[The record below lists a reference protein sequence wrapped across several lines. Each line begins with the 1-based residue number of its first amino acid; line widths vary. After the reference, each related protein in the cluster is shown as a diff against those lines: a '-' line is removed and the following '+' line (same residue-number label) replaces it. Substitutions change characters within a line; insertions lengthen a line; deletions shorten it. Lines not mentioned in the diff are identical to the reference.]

1 MATTQKQVKTRI
13 QQKHDTSA
21 NWGKATSFVP
31 LKGEI
36 VVYDDLG
43 RIKVGDGTKTVA
55 NLKFVDEHP
64 HPYLPLTG
72 GTIAGNLTVSGSDGK
87 SGKITT
93 RQLSIEYAEINV
105 AGTSGTG
112 IFIAANDAET
122 MLTIRTDGLQ
132 FYANKNKVIPTWTF
146 TGISD
151 TKGVSSTLA
160 ASLKCLN
167 DNYLP
172 LTGGTLTGDL
182 NFSSTDYDMTVSAD
196 GVDVAYTDGAGRTQL
211 LPNSITCMN
220 SAGAT
225 TIFNADGLNFGQTQS
240 IITGISDSKGTSSTI
255 AASLKCLSDNYVAK
269 TDISNKIGTDTTKV
283 PSLKCL
289 TDNYVAKNG
298 EAGDLSCGSLTTTGA
313 LDVNGDAFFYG
324 SIGGDGGF
332 SFEASTGGAAIW
344 NEGQNIRI
352 GNATTSYL
360 DYAPDGTL
368 TNTKG
373 TNTLKI
379 NSNSIE
385 CNSANGSW
393 SLTGI
398 SDAKGASSTVAASL
412 KCLND
417 NYIAKTGGTISGT
430 YSETGKAGSTYLG
443 PGFVEVFSE
452 GTGQITVYN
461 KDSNGMTVDKSDL
474 TPSGLGI
481 NGDGG
486 SIVASFSK
494 NGFWVNYGGGTNH
507 VSVTAQNIAI
517 GKADQSSDLT
527 ITADGI
533 DFPELASHLTG
544 ITYEKGTSSTLAM
557 SQKGVADNYLPL
569 SGGTVSGNL
578 IVGTSTAKKDTTIN
592 GNLFVNGCKI
602 TGTSSG
608 VGTSATEMPTLKCLH
623 DNYLALSGGT
633 LTGQLTLSN
642 NGIKFNTNAIKDITY
657 STIDLT
663 AGTSTLATNSI
674 YIVYE

>member
-13 QQKHDTSA
+13 QQKHDTSE
-21 NWGKATSFVP
+21 NWGKATSFIP

-36 VVYDDLG
+36 IVYDDLG

-182 NFSSTDYDMTVSAD
+182 NFSSTDYDMTVGTD
-196 GVDVAYTDGAGRTQL
+196 GVDVAYTNGDGRTEL
-211 LPNSITCMN
+211 RPNSIICTN
-220 SAGAT
+220 SGGKTAT
-225 TIFNADGLNFGQTQS
+225 LNADGLNFDKTNS
-240 IITGISDSKGTSSTI
+240 IITGISDSKGTSSRI
-255 AASLKCLSDNYVAK
+255 AVSQ
-269 TDISNKIGTDTTKV
+269 
-283 PSLKCL
+283 KCL
-289 TDNYVAKNG
+289 TDNYLP
-298 EAGDLSCGSLTTTGA
+298 LSGGTLTGA
-313 LDVNGDAFFYG
+313 LTATKFTGNGSG
-324 SIGGDGGF
+324 LTSIPAGQLTGTISSDRLPDL
-332 SFEASTGGAAIW
+332 STKYLPLTGGEVSGSLGVRGEDGVMASRFVGGAFM
-344 NEGQNIRI
+344 GT
-352 GNATTSYL
+352 GCSVHPTTSTETAIDIEPSGEGENTYL
-360 DYAPDGTL
+360 SIS
-368 TNTKG
+368 TNSFTHYSDFMNDVADW
-373 TNTLKI
+373 TF
-379 NSNSIE
+379 
-385 CNSANGSW
+385 
-393 SLTGI
+393 TGI
-398 SDAKGASSTVAASL
+398 SDS
-412 KCLND
+412 
-417 NYIAKTGGTISGT
+417 
-430 YSETGKAGSTYLG
+430 
-443 PGFVEVFSE
+443 
-452 GTGQITVYN
+452 
-461 KDSNGMTVDKSDL
+461 
-474 TPSGLGI
+474 
-481 NGDGG
+481 
-486 SIVASFSK
+486 
-494 NGFWVNYGGGTNH
+494 
-507 VSVTAQNIAI
+507 
-517 GKADQSSDLT
+517 
-527 ITADGI
+527 
-533 DFPELASHLTG
+533 
-544 ITYEKGTSSTLAM
+544 KGTSTTLAM
-557 SQKGVADNYLPL
+557 SQKGVA
-569 SGGTVSGNL
+569 
-578 IVGTSTAKKDTTIN
+578 
-592 GNLFVNGCKI
+592 
-602 TGTSSG
+602 
-608 VGTSATEMPTLKCLH
+608 

-633 LTGQLTLSN
+633 LTGQLTLSS

-657 STIDLT
+657 STTDLT